1 MKYSDVVQIPPPL
14 EEVKQVRDSATLDAA
29 RTDVETYVISDRMA
43 QQLVEVV
50 RPNLRF
56 DTPGSNKGI
65 FIVGTYGTGKTHLMS
80 VIAAVAEFGELR
92 DRLRHAALASKLEPT
107 SGMFQVIRFDIGAS
121 AMSLRDIVCTELTK
135 GLAARGVDYQ
145 FPPIDKVTNTKDS
158 LVEMMAAFEVV
169 YPEQGLLFVLDEML
183 DYLRGRKDAELIQ
196 DLAFLR
202 EVGETCK
209 NTRFRMMGG
218 LQESLFDNPR
228 FSGAADAIRR
238 VKDRFD
244 QVRIAREDVAFVV
257 RERLLPK
264 TSAQK
269 DRIREHLSTFTPLYD
284 GMAER
289 MDDFVD
295 LFPIHPAYLATFEQ
309 LTLVEKR
316 EVLRTVEGEIRA
328 RADQEVPSTAPGI
341 VSIDSYRAR
350 LVDDASAR
358 MVPEVQEV
366 LDKSEVVRT
375 KIATA
380 LPEKHY
386 VETAVRIIDAL
397 SVHRLTT
404 DDIHARIGLTADELR
419 DQLCLLPPGL
429 PKQDAI
435 FLRTTVETI
444 VNKTL
449 GAVSGQFLSRNE
461 DNGQIYLDVAKDID
475 YDQLISQR
483 ADSLDDDKLDG
494 AYYVAMEEALGLRDD
509 PYVSGYRIWKY
520 DLPWPAKNS
529 DRTGYLFMGAP
540 NERSTA
546 QPPRDFYLYFLQP
559 YALPKF
565 IDEEKPDELFLRLE
579 GQDEEFT
586 NQLRRYAGAREL
598 ARESTADRRPIYE
611 QKAREA
617 HQAMVAWLRNNLPT
631 AMTLTYRGEKRSVA
645 EWLAAAQGP
654 RASVRDQ
661 LRSVSSHILTAHFED
676 RFPGYPT
683 FAVEITPDNL
693 PDAVRNA
700 LTHLA
705 DKGRATTAT
714 RKILSSLELL
724 GPDDS
729 IRGDGTF
736 AVALADRLAAAGG
749 KVLNR
754 SDLLTERDP
763 GMRSWA
769 PWHLEPAWCVVVAAS
784 LTHLGKAE
792 LAYPS
797 GRIDALGLDRLAKMP
812 LDELVEFTHVA
823 PPAALPTDTLA
834 AAAELLGLPP
844 GSVPSTGA
852 TAVLVSDLGTR
863 ATELATRVVDAE
875 RVLAEGIGLWGD
887 DLVDLV
893 DERQGRIAALRT
905 VIEDIKARNSVGK
918 LNKLA
923 IDDESLGR
931 AKAGKAELTRLEL
944 LQKAASKLG
953 DITSY
958 LRQAVDCF
966 GAEFPAS
973 VDALAL
979 RANVLT
985 TLGAD
990 DIDTAGVTALVTR
1003 GEDIRKQFIAAARS
1017 FYRHSFLD
1025 AAGDKQKQQLLDSDL
1040 WVSLGKLAS
1049 VALLQGGQFAL
1060 LRADLADI
1068 KTLMQLEDDRLR
1080 SSVKVDAHTPGPVHG
1095 ASAEARLAQI
1105 EKSAT
1110 EMLETWRTTLVDN
1123 LRDPDLAEQIG
1134 LLPASRRS
1142 AVETFVASG
1151 TFPDPVTDD
1160 FVSAVNQVFQRFD
1173 VRRVDGRR
1181 LLHDLFPDNAAAS
1194 AEELRERF
1202 EDLLAATTA
1211 GSAPERVRLI
1221 LETDADE

>member
-1 MKYSDVVQIPPPL
+1 MNYSDVVQIPPPL
-14 EEVKQVRDSATLDAA
+14 EEVKQVRDSATLEAA
-29 RTDVETYVISDRMA
+29 RIDVETYVISDRMA
-43 QQLVEVV
+43 RQLVDVV
-50 RPNLRF
+50 LPNLRF
-56 DTPGSNKGI
+56 DAPGNNKGI

-80 VIAAVAEFGELR
+80 VIAATAEFGALR
-92 DRLRHAALASKLEPT
+92 SRLRHADLATKLEPA
-107 SGMFQVIRFDIGAS
+107 SGAFQVIRFDIGAS

-135 GLAARGVDYQ
+135 GLATRGVVFE

-158 LVEMMAAFEVV
+158 LVEMMAAFEAVHSD
-169 YPEQGLLFVLDEML
+169 QGLLFVLDEML

-228 FSGAADAIRR
+228 FAGAADAIRR

-269 DRIREHLSTFTPLYD
+269 DRIREHLSAFTPLYD

-295 LFPIHPAYLATFEQ
+295 LFPVHPAYLATFEQ

-316 EVLRTVEGEIRA
+316 EVLRTVEAEIRH
-328 RADQEVPSTAPGI
+328 RASAEIPATEPGI

-375 KIATA
+375 KIAA
-380 LPEKHY
+380 AMPEKQY
-386 VETAVRIIDAL
+386 VDTAVRIIDAL

-429 PKQDAI
+429 PKQDAV

-475 YDQLISQR
+475 YDQLIAQR
-483 ADSLDDDKLDG
+483 AESLDDDKLDG
-494 AYYVAMEEALGLRDD
+494 AYYLAMEEALGVRDD
-509 PYVSGYRIWKY
+509 PYIAGYRIWKY

-565 IDEEKPDELFLRLE
+565 IDEEVPDEVFLRLE
-579 GQDEEFT
+579 GQDEDFT

-617 HQAMVAWLRNNLPT
+617 HQAMVAWLRTNLPT
-631 AMTLTYRGEKRSVA
+631 AMSVTYKGEQKSLA
-645 EWLAAAQGP
+645 EWLAVAPGP

-661 LRSVSSHILTAHFED
+661 LRSVSSHILTEHFEI

-683 FAVEITPDNL
+683 FAVEITPENL

-705 DKGRATTAT
+705 DTSRATHAT
-714 RKILSSLELL
+714 RKILGSLGVL

-729 IRGDGTF
+729 IRGDGEF
-736 AVALADRLAAAGG
+736 ATALADQLLAAGG

-754 SDLLTERDP
+754 ADLLTERDR

-769 PWHLEPAWCVVVAAS
+769 PWHLEPAWCVVVAAA

-792 LAYPS
+792 LSYPS

-812 LDELVEFTHVA
+812 LDDLVEFTHLA
-823 PPAALPTDTLA
+823 PPAALPTDRLA

-852 TAVLVSDLGTR
+852 TASLVSDFGTR
-863 ATELATRVVDAE
+863 ATELQGRVVDAD
-875 RVLAEGIGLWGD
+875 RVLAEGLGLWGD
-887 DLVDLV
+887 ELIDLV
-893 DERQGRIAALRT
+893 DERQSRVSALRA
-905 VIEDIKARNSVGK
+905 VVEDIKARNSVGK
-918 LNKLA
+918 LNKFALDGEMLA
-923 IDDESLGR
+923 K
-931 AKAGKAELTRLEL
+931 AKAGRAEVMRLEL
-944 LQKAASKLG
+944 LQKAASKLS
-953 DITSY
+953 DISSY

-966 GAEFPAS
+966 GAGYPAS
-973 VDALAL
+973 GDAASLRADLLKALAEPE
-979 RANVLT
+979 
-985 TLGAD
+985 
-990 DIDTAGVTALVTR
+990 IDTAKVTALAIR
-1003 GEDIRKQFIAAARS
+1003 GEDIRKQFITAAGAY
-1017 FYRHSFLD
+1017 YRHTFLD
-1025 AAGDKQKQQLLDSDL
+1025 AAADKRKQQLLHSET
-1040 WVSLGKLAS
+1040 WASLAKLAS
-1049 VALLQGGQFAL
+1049 VALLQGGQFAM

-1068 KTLMQLEDDRLR
+1068 KTLMQLDDSKLR
-1080 SSVKVDAHTPGPVHG
+1080 SSVKVEEHTPGPIEG
-1095 ASAEARLAQI
+1095 ASAEAKLGI
-1105 EKSAT
+1105 VESSAA
-1110 EMLETWRTTLVDN
+1110 EMLETWRATLVDN
-1123 LRDPDLAEQIG
+1123 LKDPDLVEQIT
-1134 LLPASRRS
+1134 LLPAAQRTLIDAFIGS
-1142 AVETFVASG
+1142 AVL
-1151 TFPDPVTDD
+1151 PDPITDE
-1160 FVSAVNQVFQRFD
+1160 FVGAVNQVFQRFD
-1173 VRRVDGRR
+1173 VRRVEGSS
-1181 LLHDLFPDNAAAS
+1181 LVQQLFPDNAAAS
-1194 AEELRERF
+1194 ADELRERF
-1202 EDLLAATTA
+1202 EDFLAGTTA
-1211 GSAPERVRLI
+1211 GAAPERVRLI
-1221 LETDADE
+1221 LYDEPHE